1 MYKDVDFEVFVKDLM
16 KLITAEFGSNCE
28 TVLHD
33 WSNGYDKTIVAIEN
47 GHVTGRK
54 IGDPGSN
61 LGLEVMRGTQDGS
74 SQLNYVTKTADN
86 RMLKSSSLYVKNVN
100 GEPIGAFCINY
111 DITDLLSAKDVL
123 GDLTMG
129 DEEERDEQFVTDV
142 NDLLDYL
149 LSQSEIIVGKQA
161 NDMTKEDKLK
171 ALKYLD
177 DKGAMLITKSGTKIC
192 KYFDISKFTLYNY
205 LEEIRNPD

>member
-86 RMLKSSSLYVKNVN
+86 RMLKSSSLYVKDVN

-129 DEEERDEQFVTDV
+129 DEEERDEQFVKDV

>member
-54 IGDPGSN
+54 VGDPGSN

-149 LSQSEIIVGKQA
+149 LSQSEIIVGKKA

>member
-54 IGDPGSN
+54 VGDPGSN

-86 RMLKSSSLYVKNVN
+86 RMLKSSSLYVKDVN

-192 KYFDISKFTLYNY
+192 KFFDISKFTLYNY

>member
-86 RMLKSSSLYVKNVN
+86 RMLKSSSLYVKDVN

>member
-1 MYKDVDFEVFVKDLM
+1 MFKDVDFEVFVKDLM
-16 KLITAEFGSNCE
+16 KLIAAEFGSNCE

-54 IGDPGSN
+54 VGDPGSN

-86 RMLKSSSLYVKNVN
+86 RMLKSSSLYVKDVN

-149 LSQSEIIVGKQA
+149 LRQSEIIVGKQA
-161 NDMTKEDKLK
+161 NDMTKEEKLK

-177 DKGAMLITKSGTKIC
+177 EKGAMLITKSGTKIC

>member
-192 KYFDISKFTLYNY
+192 KFFDISKFTLYNY

>member
-54 IGDPGSN
+54 VGDPGSN

-192 KYFDISKFTLYNY
+192 KFFDISKFTLYNY